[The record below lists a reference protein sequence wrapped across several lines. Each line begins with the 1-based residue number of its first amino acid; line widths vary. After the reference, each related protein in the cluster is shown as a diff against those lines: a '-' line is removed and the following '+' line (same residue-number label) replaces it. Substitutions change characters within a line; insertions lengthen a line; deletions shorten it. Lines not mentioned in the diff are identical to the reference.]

1 VGSAPPVAQQREVW
15 YVDLDPIRGHE
26 QAGHRPA
33 VVISVDAF
41 SAGLSELAIVV
52 PLTTTDF
59 GNPLHVPV
67 VPPEAGLR
75 SPSWAMPEMVRSISR
90 ERLVQR
96 WGTARPAT
104 IERIVAR
111 VRLLTRVPDAT
122 SN

>member
-1 VGSAPPVAQQREVW
+1 MLPAALLALTLTAP
-15 YVDLDPIRGHE
+15 
-26 QAGHRPA
+26 
-33 VVISVDAF
+33 
-41 SAGLSELAIVV
+41 
-52 PLTTTDF
+52 
-59 GNPLHVPV
+59 PV

-104 IERIVAR
+104 LERIVAR